1 MKVRVLWSNHT
12 ILLFISVFLPTFIV
26 YLSTLARS
34 LVAFGDA
41 PEFVVAVLTN
51 GIPHPSGYPLFVLL
65 GKLAISLPL
74 ENKIMLINGVSAVFG
89 SLTCSFVAL
98 TVYKITRS
106 FFSSLLAA
114 LVLGFSFLFWKY
126 SIVSEPFTLNTFFA
140 AILIYLA
147 LTLTSRK
154 RFYIFAIFAGLSL
167 ANHLTILLIFPSL
180 FYILWKQKL
189 PLSFRDYTISLF
201 LFLTFGLLPYSYLWW
216 AGQHNPLQSW
226 GNTATLSGISNIMFR
241 KAYGSTS
248 LSVGNVP
255 HATFSQ
261 QIISYLS
268 ITNEQFTLVGIG
280 LFLLGLFALFRIKKD
295 LFVALLSSFLL
306 SGIVFILFAK
316 TPLGDVAFRAISE
329 RFLLLSEIFFALIVG
344 VGFTIML
351 AQKSPYR
358 LILTLLF
365 FLLPIFLSVHNFK
378 DVNQKR
384 NMFTYNLADDIFTT
398 TPKGSLLLVRGDPY
412 YSSVL
417 YAYLVERKRQDLAII
432 FPAFFTPDNLDT
444 WYRSL
449 VHRHFPD
456 IILPPFDKTKGY
468 EEYIQSVISQN
479 LEKRPV
485 VCACGYT
492 QDSLNLPASR
502 SIGLTDIYFSD
513 PKHINLQREEE
524 ETDKVLSTL
533 KNNNPRPNFPVS
545 FLENEILTFYAR
557 PYVKLSDEYGSKE
570 DLDNAERL
578 LRKALP
584 FSPQNYNLYLPLT
597 NIYLM
602 QDQPKKAIEVLESYI
617 HANPYGEMV
626 GPAQKQLTK
635 LRSE

>member
-1 MKVRVLWSNHT
+1 MSSNAAS
-12 ILLFISVFLPTFIV
+12 LLFISVFLSTFVV

-41 PEFVVAVLTN
+41 PEFVVAVLTS

-65 GKLAISLPL
+65 GKLAILLPL
-74 ENKIMLINGVSAVFG
+74 DNKIMLINCVSAVFG
-89 SLTCSFVAL
+89 SLTCSLVAL

-106 FFSSLLAA
+106 FFSSFLAA

-167 ANHLTILLIFPSL
+167 ANHLTIVLIFPSL

-248 LSVGNVP
+248 LSAGNVP
-255 HATFSQ
+255 DATFSQ

-268 ITNEQFTLVGIG
+268 ITNEQFTLVSIG
-280 LFLLGLFALFRIKKD
+280 LFLLGLFALFRIKREI
-295 LFVALLSSFLL
+295 FVAFLSSFLL

-344 VGFTIML
+344 VGFTIIIS
-351 AQKSPYR
+351 QKSPYR
-358 LILTLLF
+358 LILTLIF
-365 FLLPIFLSVHNFK
+365 FLLLAFLSIHNFRIL
-378 DVNQKR
+378 DQKR

-398 TPKGSLLLVRGDPY
+398 TPNGALLLIRGDAY

-417 YAYLVERKRQDLAII
+417 YAYLVEKKRQDLAII
-432 FPAFFTPDNLDT
+432 FPAFLTPDNLDT
-444 WYRSL
+444 WYRAL

-502 SIGLTDIYFSD
+502 SIGLTDIYFLD

-524 ETDKVLSTL
+524 EVDKILSTL
-533 KNNNPRPNFPVS
+533 KNNNPRPNFPAS

-557 PYVKLSDEYGSKE
+557 PYVKISDEYGSRE
-570 DLDNAERL
+570 DLENAERL
-578 LRKALP
+578 LKKALP
-584 FSPQNYNLYLPLT
+584 FSPQGYNLYLPLT

-602 QDQPKKAIEVLESYI
+602 QGQNQKAIGALESYI
-617 HANPYGEMV
+617 QANPYGKMA

-635 LRSE
+635 LRSLE